1 MARIRAVTGQR
12 RTLLDRGWTLT
23 VSTPGG
29 LDSGEVIPAPV
40 PGTAAEALQAA
51 GLWSV
56 EDPAPLHDRDFVY
69 RTRLSGFGPHVLR
82 FHGLATIAEVR
93 LDGDCILTSDSMYL
107 AHEVPVTLN
116 GEAELS
122 IRFHALHPVLAAK
135 KGRAR
140 WRPKLA
146 EPAGLRFVRTTLLGH
161 MPGWC
166 PPIHTVGPFRPV
178 ELVEETGPC
187 RVLAADLRS
196 GYDGRD
202 GHLSLRLTVEGA
214 SAGATGS
221 VEVAGHTA
229 PLVFDGVDGFT
240 ADLTLP
246 GVEPW
251 WPHTHGEPVLHG
263 VAARIGSVEVE
274 LGRVGFRS
282 LAVDRGADGTGFA
295 LLVNGERVFCRG
307 GCWVPVDLVG
317 LSSDRAAYEP
327 ELRRLREA
335 GANMVRVGGTM
346 LYEGDAFF
354 ELCDELGLL
363 VWQDAMFANFDYP
376 TDAAFLDSVR
386 AEIAQLLDRT
396 QASPSLAVL
405 CGGSEMEQQAAMLG
419 LPRASWVQPALSAV
433 IAEETAA
440 RRPDLIQVPN
450 SPSGGPLP
458 FIANAGVTHYY
469 GVGAY
474 MKPLDDARRAGVRF
488 ASECLAFANL
498 PEDDPP
504 GVPALHHPRWK
515 ARVPRDPGASWDF
528 EDVREHYLETLYAVD
543 PRRLRYEDPDRYR
556 RLSRAVTGE
565 VMQAVFD
572 EWRRAGS
579 SCAGGLVWQWRDPWA
594 SGGWGAGWG
603 VVAADGTPKPAWY
616 ALKRAF
622 RPLRVILTDEGVN
635 GLAVH
640 LVNDT
645 ARPVQALLR
654 LTAWREGSVPVLKAE
669 RPVAIPPRG
678 AVALAA
684 AELSDRFFDTTYAY
698 RFGPISHDVVTAQ
711 LLLAERDAE
720 PIDESHYFPKGRSL
734 PRADLGLTAV
744 VERQGS
750 SGGDEWALR
759 LATGRFACSVH
770 VEDERFQADDGW
782 FHLSPGV
789 ERVVRLRPRAGSQTG
804 NGSRVG
810 VTDGTASAGRMVPDG
825 EVHALNAL
833 APVRYRGNA

>member
-1 MARIRAVTGQR
+1 MARIRAVTGQK

-23 VSTPGG
+23 VSAPGG
-29 LDSGEVIPAPV
+29 PESGEGIPAPV
-40 PGTAAEALQAA
+40 PGTAAQALQAA
-51 GLWSV
+51 GLWSAD
-56 EDPAPLHDRDFVY
+56 DPAPLHDKDFAY
-69 RTRLSGFGPHVLR
+69 RTRLSGHGPHILR
-82 FHGLATIAEVR
+82 FHGLATLAEVR
-93 LDGDCILTSDSMYL
+93 LDGECILTSDSMYL
-107 AHEVPVTLN
+107 AHEVPITLN

-122 IRFHALHPVLAAK
+122 VRFHALHPVLAAK

-166 PPIHTVGPFRPV
+166 PPIHAVGPFRPV
-178 ELVEETGPC
+178 ELVEEIGPC

-202 GHLSLRLTVEGA
+202 GRLSLRLTVEGA
-214 SAGATGS
+214 APGAAGS

-251 WPHTHGEPVLHG
+251 WPHTHGEPVLHK
-263 VAARIGSVEVE
+263 VTARIGSIEVD

-282 LAVDRGADGTGFA
+282 LAVDRGPDGAGFA

-317 LSSDRAAYEP
+317 LSSDRAVYEP

-354 ELCDELGLL
+354 ELCDELGIL
-363 VWQDAMFANFDYP
+363 VWQDAMLANFDYP
-376 TDAAFLDSVR
+376 TDPAFLDSLR

-419 LPRASWVQPALSAV
+419 LPRASWTQAALTAV
-433 IAEETAA
+433 IAEEAAA
-440 RRPDLIQVPN
+440 RRPDLIRVAN
-450 SPSGGPLP
+450 SPSGGALP

-474 MKPLDDARRAGVRF
+474 LRPLEDARRADVRF

-498 PEDDPP
+498 PEDDPL

-515 ARVPRDPGASWDF
+515 ERVPRDPGASWDF

-556 RLSRAVTGE
+556 HLSRAVTGE

-579 SCAGGLVWQWRDPWA
+579 ACAGGLVWQWRDPWP
-594 SGGWGAGWG
+594 GAGWG
-603 VVAADGTPKPAWY
+603 VVAADGTRKPAWY
-616 ALKRAF
+616 ALRRAF

-645 ARPVQALLR
+645 ARPVDALLR
-654 LTAWREGSVPVLKAE
+654 LTAWRDGARSGAVPVLKVE
-669 RPVAIPPRG
+669 RPVTVPARG

-711 LLLAERDAE
+711 LLLTERGAE

-734 PRADLGLTAV
+734 PRQDLDLTAV
-744 VERQGS
+744 VEAH
-750 SGGDEWALR
+750 GGDWALR
-759 LATGRFACSVH
+759 LATRRFACSVH

-782 FHLSPGV
+782 FHLSPGI
-789 ERVVRLRPRAGSQTG
+789 ERLVRLRPRAGTESG
-804 NGSRVG
+804 LG

>member
-1 MARIRAVTGQR
+1 MARIRSVTGR
-12 RTLLDRGWTLT
+12 RQTLLDQGWTLT
-23 VSTPGG
+23 VSAPGG
-29 LDSGEVIPAPV
+29 SDDGAEGIPAPV
-40 PGTAAEALQAA
+40 PGTAAQALQAA
-51 GLWSV
+51 GLWST
-56 EDPAPLHDRDFVY
+56 EDPAPIHDRDVVY
-69 RTRLSGFGPHVLR
+69 RTRLTGHGPRLLR

-93 LDGDCILTSDSMYL
+93 LDGERILTSDSMYL

-140 WRPKLA
+140 WRPRLA

-166 PPIHTVGPFRPV
+166 PPIHAVGPFRPV

-187 RVLAADLRS
+187 RVLGADLRC

-214 SAGATGS
+214 AAGATGS

-229 PLVFDGVDGFT
+229 PLDFDGADAFH

-246 GVEPW
+246 DVEPW

-263 VAARIGSVEVE
+263 VVARIGAVEVD

-282 LAVDRGADGTGFA
+282 LDVDRGLDGNGFA
-295 LLVNGERVFCRG
+295 LLVNGVRVFCRG

-317 LSSDRAAYEP
+317 LSSDRAVYEP
-327 ELRRLREA
+327 ELRRMREA

-354 ELCDELGLL
+354 ELCDELGIL

-386 AEIAQLLDRT
+386 AEIAQLLDRI
-396 QASPSLAVL
+396 QASPSLVVL

-419 LPRASWVQPALSAV
+419 LPRASWTQPALIAV
-433 IAEETAA
+433 IAEETAT
-440 RRPDLIQVPN
+440 RRPDLIRVAN
-450 SPSGGPLP
+450 SPSGGALP

-474 MKPLDDARRAGVRF
+474 MKPLEDARRASVRF

-498 PEDDPP
+498 GEDDPL

-515 ARVPRDPGASWDF
+515 ERVPRDPGASWDF
-528 EDVREHYLETLYAVD
+528 EDVREHYLEALYAVD

-579 SCAGGLVWQWRDPWA
+579 TCAGGLVWQWRDPWP
-594 SGGWGAGWG
+594 SGDWGGGWGAGWG
-603 VVAADGTPKPAWY
+603 AVAADGTPKPAWH

-645 ARPVQALLR
+645 ARPVEALLR
-654 LTAWREGSVPVLKAE
+654 LTAWRDGAVPVLKAE
-669 RPVAIPPRG
+669 RPVTLPARG
-678 AVALAA
+678 AATLAA

-698 RFGPISHDVVTAQ
+698 RFGPIPHDVVTVQ
-711 LLLAERDAE
+711 LLSAERDAE
-720 PIDESHYFPKGRSL
+720 PIDESHYFPKGRAL
-734 PRADLGLTAV
+734 PRSDLGLTAM
-744 VERQGS
+744 VEDQGQV
-750 SGGDEWALR
+750 WALR

-770 VEDERFQADDGW
+770 VEDERFQAEDAW
-782 FHLSPGV
+782 FHLPPGV
-789 ERVVRLRPRAGSQTG
+789 ERVVRLRLRAGS
-804 NGSRVG
+804 G
-810 VTDGTASAGRMVPDG
+810 VEDGMASAGRPVPNG

>member
-1 MARIRAVTGQR
+1 MARLRAVTGQR

-23 VSTPGG
+23 VSAPGG
-29 LDSGEVIPAPV
+29 PDSGEGIPAPV
-40 PGTAAEALQAA
+40 PGTAAQALQAA
-51 GLWSV
+51 GLWSA
-56 EDPAPLHDRDFVY
+56 EDPAPLHDKDVVY
-69 RTRLSGFGPHVLR
+69 RTRLTGFGHRILR

-93 LDGDCILTSDSMYL
+93 LDGECILTSDSMYL
-107 AHEVPVTLN
+107 AHEVPVTLT

-135 KGRAR
+135 KSRAR

-166 PPIHTVGPFRPV
+166 PPIHAVGPFRPV
-178 ELVEETGPC
+178 ELLEDTGPC

-196 GYDGRD
+196 GYDGQD

-214 SAGATGS
+214 SAASGGS

-229 PLVFDGVDGFT
+229 PLVFDGVDGFS

-274 LGRVGFRS
+274 LGLVGFRS
-282 LAVDRGADGTGFA
+282 LAVDRGADGAGFA

-317 LSSDRAAYEP
+317 LSSDRAVYEP

-396 QASPSLAVL
+396 QTSPSLAVL

-419 LPRASWVQPALSAV
+419 LPRASWTQAALTAV
-433 IAEETAA
+433 IAEAATA

-474 MKPLDDARRAGVRF
+474 MKPLEDARRADVRF

-498 PEDDPP
+498 PEDDPL

-515 ARVPRDPGASWDF
+515 QRVPRDPGASWDF

-565 VMQAVFD
+565 VMQEVFD

-594 SGGWGAGWG
+594 GAGWG
-603 VVAADGTPKPAWY
+603 VVAADGTRKPAWY
-616 ALKRAF
+616 ALRRAF

-645 ARPVQALLR
+645 ARPVEALLR
-654 LTAWREGSVPVLKAE
+654 LTGWRDGSVPVLKAE
-669 RPVAIPPRG
+669 RPVTIPARG
-678 AVALAA
+678 TVALAA
-684 AELSDRFFDTTYAY
+684 AEMSDRFFDTTYAY

-711 LLLAERDAE
+711 VLLAERDAE

-734 PRADLGLTAV
+734 PRADLGLTAA

-750 SGGDEWALR
+750 AGGDEWALR

-782 FHLSPGV
+782 FHLAPGV
-789 ERVVRLRPRAGSQTG
+789 ERVVRLRPRTGSR
-804 NGSRVG
+804 NGSGVG

>member
-1 MARIRAVTGQR
+1 MARIRSVTGR
-12 RTLLDRGWTLT
+12 RQTLLDQGWTLT
-23 VSTPGG
+23 ASAPGG
-29 LDSGEVIPAPV
+29 SDNGAEGIPAPV
-40 PGTAAEALQAA
+40 PGTAAQALQAA
-51 GLWSV
+51 GLWSA
-56 EDPAPLHDRDFVY
+56 EDPAPLHDKDVVY
-69 RTRLSGFGPHVLR
+69 RTRLTGHGPRILR

-93 LDGDCILTSDSMYL
+93 LDGERILTSDSMYL

-122 IRFHALHPVLAAK
+122 IRFHALHPALAAK

-166 PPIHTVGPFRPV
+166 PPIHAVGPFRPV

-187 RVLAADLRS
+187 RVLGADLRS

-214 SAGATGS
+214 AAGATGS
-221 VEVAGHTA
+221 VEVAGRTA
-229 PLVFDGVDGFT
+229 PLVFDGVDGFS

-263 VAARIGSVEVE
+263 VTARIGSAEVD

-282 LAVDRGADGTGFA
+282 LDVDRGPDGNGFA
-295 LLVNGERVFCRG
+295 LLVNGVRVFCRG

-317 LSSDRAAYEP
+317 LSSDRAAYES
-327 ELRRLREA
+327 ELRRMRDA

-354 ELCDELGLL
+354 ELCDELGIL

-376 TDAAFLDSVR
+376 TDPAFLDSVR

-419 LPRASWVQPALSAV
+419 LPRASWSQPALTAV
-433 IAEETAA
+433 IAEEAAA
-440 RRPDLIQVPN
+440 RRPDLIRVAN
-450 SPSGGPLP
+450 SPSGGALP

-474 MKPLDDARRAGVRF
+474 MKPLEDARCAGVRF

-498 PEDDPP
+498 CEDDPL

-515 ARVPRDPGASWDF
+515 ERVPRDPGASWDF
-528 EDVREHYLETLYAVD
+528 EDVREHYLEALYDVD

-565 VMQAVFD
+565 VMQAVVD

-579 SCAGGLVWQWRDPWA
+579 TCAGGLVWQWRDPWP
-594 SGGWGAGWG
+594 GAGWG
-603 VVAADGTPKPAWY
+603 VVTADGTPKPAWH

-645 ARPVQALLR
+645 AQPVEALLR
-654 LTAWREGSVPVLKAE
+654 LTAWRNGARDGAVPVLKAE
-669 RPVAIPPRG
+669 RPVTLPARG
-678 AVALAA
+678 AISLAA
-684 AELSDRFFDTTYAY
+684 AELSDRFFDTTYSY
-698 RFGPISHDVVTAQ
+698 RFGPIPHDVVTAQ
-711 LLLAERDAE
+711 LLSAEREAE

-734 PRADLGLTAV
+734 PRSDLGLTAV
-744 VERQGS
+744 VEGQEGN
-750 SGGDEWALR
+750 WALR
-759 LATGRFACSVH
+759 LATARFACSVH
-770 VEDERFQADDGW
+770 VEDERFQAEDAW
-782 FHLSPGV
+782 FHLPPGV
-789 ERVVRLRPRAGSQTG
+789 ERVIRLRPRAGS
-804 NGSRVG
+804 G
-810 VTDGTASAGRMVPDG
+810 VTDGTASAGRLVPDG

>member
-1 MARIRAVTGQR
+1 MALIRAVTGQK

-23 VSTPGG
+23 VSAPGG
-29 LDSGEVIPAPV
+29 PESGEGIPAPV
-40 PGTAAEALQAA
+40 PGTVAQALQAA
-51 GLWSV
+51 GLWSQ
-56 EDPAPLHDRDFVY
+56 EDPAPLHDKDFVY
-69 RTRLSGFGPHVLR
+69 RTRLTGHGPHVLR

-93 LDGDCILTSDSMYL
+93 LDGECILTSDSMYL
-107 AHEVPVTLN
+107 AHEVPVTLT

-166 PPIHTVGPFRPV
+166 PPIHAVGPFRPV

-187 RVLAADLRS
+187 RVVAADLRS

-214 SAGATGS
+214 SAGVTGS

-229 PLVFDGVDGFT
+229 PLTFDGVDGFT

-263 VAARIGSVEVE
+263 VAARIGSVEVD

-317 LSSDRAAYEP
+317 LSSDRAVYEP

-386 AEIAQLLDRT
+386 AEMAQLLDRT
-396 QASPSLAVL
+396 QTSPSLAVL

-419 LPRASWVQPALSAV
+419 LPRASWTQRTLTAV
-433 IAEETAA
+433 IAEETTA

-474 MKPLDDARRAGVRF
+474 MKPLEDARRAGVRF

-498 PEDDPP
+498 PEEDLL

-515 ARVPRDPGASWDF
+515 QRVPRDPGASWDF

-603 VVAADGTPKPAWY
+603 VVAADGTRKPAWY

-645 ARPVQALLR
+645 ARPVEALLR
-654 LTAWREGSVPVLKAE
+654 LTGWRDGSVPVLKAE
-669 RPVAIPPRG
+669 RPVTIPARG

-684 AELSDRFFDTTYAY
+684 AEMSDRFFDTTYAY

-711 LLLAERDAE
+711 VLLAERGAE

-734 PRADLGLTAV
+734 PRADLGLTAA

-750 SGGDEWALR
+750 AGGDEWALR

-782 FHLSPGV
+782 FHLAPGV
-789 ERVVRLRPRAGSQTG
+789 ERVVRLRPRTGSQG
-804 NGSRVG
+804 GSGVG

>member
-1 MARIRAVTGQR
+1 MARIRSVTGR
-12 RTLLDRGWTLT
+12 RITALTEGWNLTLLP
-23 VSTPGG
+23 PGG
-29 LDSGEVIPAPV
+29 AGEAGESGEGVLAPV
-40 PGTAAEALQAA
+40 PGTAAQALQAA
-51 GLWSV
+51 GRWSLD
-56 EDPAPLHDRDFVY
+56 DPLPLHDKDVVY
-69 RTRLSGFGPHVLR
+69 RTRLTGHGPRSLR
-82 FHGLATIAEVR
+82 FHGLATIAEVW
-93 LDGDCILTSDSMYL
+93 LDGERILTSDSMFL

-122 IRFHALHPVLAAK
+122 IRFHALHPVLESLAAAK

-146 EPAGLRFVRTTLLGH
+146 EPAALRFVRTTLLGH

-166 PPIHTVGPFRPV
+166 PPVHAVGPYRPV
-178 ELVEETGPC
+178 ELVEETGPI
-187 RVLAADLRS
+187 RVLGADLRS
-196 GYDGRD
+196 GYDGGD
-202 GHLSLRLTVEGA
+202 GRLSLRLTVDGA
-214 SAGATGS
+214 QQADGAGMTGT
-221 VEVAGHTA
+221 VEVAGQVA
-229 PLVFDGVDGFT
+229 PLRFDGIDAFH
-240 ADLTLP
+240 ADMTLP

-251 WPHTHGEPVLHG
+251 WPHTHGEPVLHR
-263 VAARIGSVEVE
+263 VVARIGTPGGVVEVD

-282 LAVDRGADGTGFA
+282 LAVDRGADGNGFA

-307 GCWVPVDLVG
+307 GCWVPVDPVG
-317 LSSDRAAYEP
+317 LSAERAVYEP
-327 ELRRLREA
+327 ELRRMRDA

-354 ELCDELGLL
+354 ELCDELGIL

-376 TDAAFLDSVR
+376 NDPAFLESVR

-419 LPRASWVQPALSAV
+419 LPRASWTQGALAAA
-433 IAEETAA
+433 ITEEATA
-440 RRPDLIQVPN
+440 RRPDLIQIAN

-458 FIANAGVTHYY
+458 FVANAGVTHYY

-474 MKPLDDARRAGVRF
+474 MRPLEDARRADVRF

-498 PEDDPP
+498 AEDDLL

-515 ARVPRDPGASWDF
+515 ERVPRDPGASWDF
-528 EDVREHYLETLYAVD
+528 EDVREHYLEALYGVD
-543 PRRLRYEDPDRYR
+543 PRRLRYEEPDRYR

-579 SCAGGLVWQWRDPWA
+579 GCAGGLVWQWRDPWP
-594 SGGWGAGWG
+594 GAGWG
-603 VVAADGTPKPAWY
+603 VVAADGTPKPAWH

-645 ARPVQALLR
+645 ARPVEALLR
-654 LTAWREGSVPVLKAE
+654 LTAWRDGTVPVLKAE
-669 RPVAIPPRG
+669 RPVTLPARA
-678 AVALAA
+678 AVTLPAA
-684 AELSDRFFDTTYAY
+684 GMTDRFFDTTYTY
-698 RFGPISHDVVTAQ
+698 RFGPIPHDVVSAQ
-711 LLLAERDAE
+711 LLPAEREAE

-744 VERQGS
+744 VERQG
-750 SGGDEWALR
+750 DDWALR
-759 LATGRFACSVH
+759 LATRQLACSVH
-770 VEDERFQADDGW
+770 VEDGRFRAEDAW

-789 ERVVRLRPRAGSQTG
+789 ERVVRLQPRTGAGG
-804 NGSRVG
+804 G
-810 VTDGTASAGRMVPDG
+810 VPDG

-833 APVRYRGNA
+833 APVRYRGDA

>member
-1 MARIRAVTGQR
+1 MARIRSVTGR
-12 RTLLDRGWTLT
+12 RQTLLDQGWTLT
-23 VSTPGG
+23 VSAPGG
-29 LDSGEVIPAPV
+29 SDDGAEGIPAPV
-40 PGTAAEALQAA
+40 PGTAAQALQAA
-51 GLWSV
+51 GLWSAG
-56 EDPAPLHDRDFVY
+56 DPAPLHDRDVVY
-69 RTRLSGFGPHVLR
+69 RTRLTGHGPRLLR

-93 LDGDCILTSDSMYL
+93 LDGERILTSDSMYL

-140 WRPKLA
+140 WRPRLA

-166 PPIHTVGPFRPV
+166 PPIHAVGPFRPV

-187 RVLAADLRS
+187 RVLGADLRS

-214 SAGATGS
+214 AAGATGS
-221 VEVAGHTA
+221 VEVAGRTA
-229 PLVFDGVDGFT
+229 PLVFDGVDGFS

-263 VAARIGSVEVE
+263 VVARIGAVEVD

-282 LAVDRGADGTGFA
+282 LEVDRGPDGNGFA
-295 LLVNGERVFCRG
+295 LLVNGVRVFCRG
-307 GCWVPVDLVG
+307 GCWVPVDLVE

-327 ELRRLREA
+327 ELRRMREA

-354 ELCDELGLL
+354 ELCDELGIL

-386 AEIAQLLDRT
+386 AEIAQLLDRI

-419 LPRASWVQPALSAV
+419 LPRASWTQPALTAV
-433 IAEETAA
+433 IAEETAT
-440 RRPDLIQVPN
+440 RRPDLIRVAN
-450 SPSGGPLP
+450 SPSGGALP

-474 MKPLDDARRAGVRF
+474 MKPLEDARRASVRF

-498 PEDDPP
+498 GEDNPL

-515 ARVPRDPGASWDF
+515 ERVPRDPGASWDF
-528 EDVREHYLETLYAVD
+528 EDVREHYLEALYAVD

-572 EWRRAGS
+572 EWRRTGS
-579 SCAGGLVWQWRDPWA
+579 TCAGGLVWQWRDPWP
-594 SGGWGAGWG
+594 SGDWGGGWGAGWG
-603 VVAADGTPKPAWY
+603 VVAADGTPKPAWH

-645 ARPVQALLR
+645 ARPVEALLR
-654 LTAWREGSVPVLKAE
+654 LTAWRDGSVPVLKAE
-669 RPVAIPPRG
+669 RPVTLPARG
-678 AVALAA
+678 AATLAA

-698 RFGPISHDVVTAQ
+698 RFGPIPHDVVTVQ
-711 LLLAERDAE
+711 LLSAERDAE
-720 PIDESHYFPKGRSL
+720 PIDESHYFPKGRAL
-734 PRADLGLTAV
+734 PRSDLGLTAM
-744 VERQGS
+744 VEDQGQV
-750 SGGDEWALR
+750 WALR

-770 VEDERFQADDGW
+770 VEDERFQAEDAW
-782 FHLSPGV
+782 FHLPPGV
-789 ERVVRLRPRAGSQTG
+789 ERVVRLRLRAGS
-804 NGSRVG
+804 G
-810 VTDGTASAGRMVPDG
+810 VEDGMASAGRPVPNG

>member
-1 MARIRAVTGQR
+1 MARIRSVTGR
-12 RTLLDRGWTLT
+12 RQTFLDQGWTLT
-23 VSTPGG
+23 VSAPGG
-29 LDSGEVIPAPV
+29 SDDGAEGIPAPV
-40 PGTAAEALQAA
+40 PGTAAQALQAA
-51 GLWSV
+51 GLWSAA
-56 EDPAPLHDRDFVY
+56 DPAPLHDRDVVY
-69 RTRLSGFGPHVLR
+69 RTRLTGHGPRLLR

-93 LDGDCILTSDSMYL
+93 LDGERILTSDSMYL

-166 PPIHTVGPFRPV
+166 PPIHAVGPFRPV

-187 RVLAADLRS
+187 RVLGADLRS

-214 SAGATGS
+214 AAGATGS

-229 PLVFDGVDGFT
+229 PLDFDGVDGFS

-246 GVEPW
+246 GVDPW

-263 VAARIGSVEVE
+263 VTARIGSAEID

-282 LAVDRGADGTGFA
+282 LEVDRGPDGNGFA
-295 LLVNGERVFCRG
+295 LLVNGVRVFCRG

-317 LSSDRAAYEP
+317 LSSDLAAYGP
-327 ELRRLREA
+327 ELRRMREA

-354 ELCDELGLL
+354 DLCDEHGIL

-376 TDAAFLDSVR
+376 TDTAFLDSVR

-419 LPRASWVQPALSAV
+419 LPRASWSQPALTAV
-433 IAEETAA
+433 IAEEAA
-440 RRPDLIQVPN
+440 AGRPDLIRVAN
-450 SPSGGPLP
+450 SPSGGALP

-474 MKPLDDARRAGVRF
+474 MRPLEDARRAGVRF

-498 PEDDPP
+498 GEDDPL

-515 ARVPRDPGASWDF
+515 ERVPRDPGASWDF
-528 EDVREHYLETLYAVD
+528 EDVREHYLEALYAVD

-579 SCAGGLVWQWRDPWA
+579 TCAGGLVWQWRDPWP
-594 SGGWGAGWG
+594 SGDWGGGWGAGWG
-603 VVAADGTPKPAWY
+603 VVAADGTPKPAWH

-645 ARPVQALLR
+645 ARPVEALLR
-654 LTAWREGSVPVLKAE
+654 LTAWRDGAVPVLKAE
-669 RPVAIPPRG
+669 RPVTLPARG
-678 AVALAA
+678 AATLAA

-698 RFGPISHDVVTAQ
+698 RFGPIPHDVVTAQ
-711 LLLAERDAE
+711 LLSAERDAE
-720 PIDESHYFPKGRSL
+720 PIDESHYFPKGRAL
-734 PRADLGLTAV
+734 PRSDLGLTAM
-744 VERQGS
+744 VEDQGRV
-750 SGGDEWALR
+750 WALR

-770 VEDERFQADDGW
+770 VEDDRFQAEDAW
-782 FHLSPGV
+782 FHLPPGV
-789 ERVVRLRPRAGSQTG
+789 ERVVRLRPRAGS
-804 NGSRVG
+804 G
-810 VTDGTASAGRMVPDG
+810 VEDGMASAGRPVPNG

>member
-1 MARIRAVTGQR
+1 MALIRAVTGQR

-23 VSTPGG
+23 VSAPGG
-29 LDSGEVIPAPV
+29 PDSGEGIPAPV
-40 PGTAAEALQAA
+40 PGTAAQALQAA
-51 GLWSV
+51 GLWSA
-56 EDPAPLHDRDFVY
+56 EDAAPLHDKDVVY
-69 RTRLSGFGPHVLR
+69 RTRLTGQGPHVLR

-93 LDGDCILTSDSMYL
+93 LDGERILTSDSMYL

-166 PPIHTVGPFRPV
+166 PPIHAVGPFRPV
-178 ELVEETGPC
+178 ELVEDIGPC

-196 GYDGRD
+196 GYDGQD

-214 SAGATGS
+214 APGTSGS
-221 VEVAGHTA
+221 VEVAGRTA

-327 ELRRLREA
+327 ELRRMREA

-396 QASPSLAVL
+396 QTSPSLAVL

-419 LPRASWVQPALSAV
+419 LPRASWVQPALGAV
-433 IAEETAA
+433 IAEETTA

-498 PEDDPP
+498 AEDDPL

-515 ARVPRDPGASWDF
+515 QRVPRDPGASWDF
-528 EDVREHYLETLYAVD
+528 EDVREHYLESLYAVD

-594 SGGWGAGWG
+594 GAGWG
-603 VVAADGTPKPAWY
+603 VVAADGTRKPAWY
-616 ALKRAF
+616 ALRRAF

-635 GLAVH
+635 GLTVH

-645 ARPVQALLR
+645 ARPVEALLR
-654 LTAWREGSVPVLKAE
+654 LTAWRDGSVPVLKAE
-669 RPVAIPPRG
+669 RPVTIPARG
-678 AVALAA
+678 AVVLAA
-684 AELSDRFFDTTYAY
+684 AEMSDRFFDTTYAY

-711 LLLAERDAE
+711 VLLAERDAE
-720 PIDESHYFPKGRSL
+720 PIDESHYFPKGRAL

-744 VERQGS
+744 VERQ
-750 SGGDEWALR
+750 GDEWALR

-782 FHLSPGV
+782 FHLAPGV
-789 ERVVRLRPRAGSQTG
+789 ERVVRLRPRAGSQG
-804 NGSRVG
+804 GSGVG

>member
-1 MARIRAVTGQR
+1 MARIRSVTGR
-12 RTLLDRGWTLT
+12 RQTLLDQGWTLT
-23 VSTPGG
+23 VSAPGG
-29 LDSGEVIPAPV
+29 SDDGLEGIPAPV

-51 GLWSV
+51 GLWSA
-56 EDPAPLHDRDFVY
+56 EDPAPLHDRDVVY
-69 RTRLSGFGPHVLR
+69 RTRLTGHGPRILR

-93 LDGDCILTSDSMYL
+93 LDGERILTSDSMYL

-146 EPAGLRFVRTTLLGH
+146 QPAGLRFVRTTLLGH

-166 PPIHTVGPFRPV
+166 PPIHAVGPFRPV
-178 ELVEETGPC
+178 ELVEETGPV

-196 GYDGRD
+196 TYDGRD
-202 GHLSLRLTVEGA
+202 GHLALRLTVEGA
-214 SAGATGS
+214 AAGTTGT
-221 VEVAGHTA
+221 VEVAGRTA
-229 PLVFDGVDGFT
+229 PLAFDGVGGFS

-263 VAARIGSVEVE
+263 VTVRIGSAEID

-282 LAVDRGADGTGFA
+282 LDIDRGPDGNGFA
-295 LLVNGERVFCRG
+295 LLVNGVRMFCRG

-317 LSSDRAAYEP
+317 LSSDRATYEP
-327 ELRRLREA
+327 ELSRMREA

-354 ELCDELGLL
+354 ELCDELGIL

-396 QASPSLAVL
+396 QTSPSLAVL

-419 LPRASWVQPALSAV
+419 LPRASWTQPALTAV
-433 IAEETAA
+433 IAEEATA
-440 RRPDLIQVPN
+440 RRPDLIRVAN
-450 SPSGGPLP
+450 SPSGGALP

-474 MKPLDDARRAGVRF
+474 MKPLEDARRAGVRF

-515 ARVPRDPGASWDF
+515 ERVPRDPGASWDF
-528 EDVREHYLETLYAVD
+528 EDVREHYLEALYAVD

-572 EWRRAGS
+572 EWRRPGS
-579 SCAGGLVWQWRDPWA
+579 TCAGGLVWQWRDPWP

-603 VVAADGTPKPAWY
+603 VIAADGTPKPAWH

-622 RPLRVILTDEGVN
+622 RPIRVILTDEGVN

-645 ARPVQALLR
+645 ARPVEMLLR
-654 LTAWREGSVPVLKAE
+654 LTAWRDGSVAVLKAE
-669 RPVAIPPRG
+669 RPVTLPARG
-678 AVALAA
+678 AATLAA
-684 AELSDRFFDTTYAY
+684 AELSDRFFDTTYTY
-698 RFGPISHDVVTAQ
+698 RFGPIPHDVVTAQ
-711 LLLAERDAE
+711 LLSAERDVE

-734 PRADLGLTAV
+734 PRSDPGLTAV
-744 VERQGS
+744 AECHEGNWV
-750 SGGDEWALR
+750 LR
-759 LATGRFACSVH
+759 LATARFACSVH
-770 VEDERFQADDGW
+770 VEDERFQAEDAW
-782 FHLSPGV
+782 FHLPPGV
-789 ERVVRLRPRAGSQTG
+789 ERVIRLRPRAGS
-804 NGSRVG
+804 G
-810 VTDGTASAGRMVPDG
+810 VEDGMASAGRPVPNG

>member
-1 MARIRAVTGQR
+1 MARIRSVTGR
-12 RTLLDRGWTLT
+12 RITALTEGWGLTLLP
-23 VSTPGG
+23 PGG
-29 LDSGEVIPAPV
+29 AGEGVAAAVADAVAAAV
-40 PGTAAEALQAA
+40 PGTAAQALQAA
-51 GLWSV
+51 GLWSLD
-56 EDPAPLHDRDFVY
+56 DPLPLHDKDIVY
-69 RTRLSGFGPHVLR
+69 RTRLTGHGPRSLR

-93 LDGDCILTSDSMYL
+93 LDGERILTSDSMFL

-135 KGRAR
+135 RGRAR

-146 EPAGLRFVRTTLLGH
+146 EPATLRFVRTTLLGH

-166 PPIHTVGPFRPV
+166 PPVHAVGPYRPV
-178 ELVEETGPC
+178 ELVEETGPI
-187 RVLAADLRS
+187 RVLGADLRS
-196 GYDGRD
+196 VYDGRD
-202 GHLSLRLTVEGA
+202 GRLSLRLTVDGA
-214 SAGATGS
+214 RQADGAGMTGS
-221 VEVAGHTA
+221 VEVAGQVA
-229 PLVFDGVDGFT
+229 PLRFDGIDAFH
-240 ADLTLP
+240 ADMTLP
-246 GVEPW
+246 GVAPW
-251 WPHTHGEPVLHG
+251 WPHTHGEPVLHD
-263 VAARIGSVEVE
+263 VVARIGAPGGVVEVD

-282 LAVDRGADGTGFA
+282 LAVDRGPDGNGFA

-317 LSSDRAAYEP
+317 LPSDRAAYEP
-327 ELRRLREA
+327 ELRRMRET

-354 ELCDELGLL
+354 ELCDELGIL

-376 TDAAFLDSVR
+376 GDPAFLDGVG

-419 LPRASWVQPALSAV
+419 LPRAVWTQEALAAV

-440 RRPDLIQVPN
+440 RRPDLIQIAN

-458 FIANAGVTHYY
+458 FVANAGVTHYY

-474 MKPLDDARRAGVRF
+474 LRPLEDARRADVRF

-498 PEDDPP
+498 PEDDPL

-515 ARVPRDPGASWDF
+515 ERVPRDPGASWDF
-528 EDVREHYLETLYAVD
+528 EDVREHYLEALYGVD
-543 PRRLRYEDPDRYR
+543 PRRLRHEEPDRYR

-579 SCAGGLVWQWRDPWA
+579 GCAGGLVWQWRDPWP
-594 SGGWGAGWG
+594 GAGWG
-603 VVAADGTPKPAWY
+603 VVAADGTPKPAWH

-645 ARPVQALLR
+645 ARPVEALLR
-654 LTAWREGSVPVLKAE
+654 LTAWRDGTVPVLKAE
-669 RPVAIPPRG
+669 RPVTLPARA
-678 AVALAA
+678 AVTLPAA
-684 AELSDRFFDTTYAY
+684 GMTDRFFDTTYTY
-698 RFGPISHDVVTAQ
+698 RFGPIPHDVVSAQ
-711 LLLAERDAE
+711 LLSAEREAE
-720 PIDESHYFPKGRSL
+720 PVDESHYFPKGRSL

-744 VERQGS
+744 VERQG
-750 SGGDEWALR
+750 DDWALR
-759 LATGRFACSVH
+759 LATRRLACSVH
-770 VEDERFQADDGW
+770 VEDGRFRAEDAW
-782 FHLSPGV
+782 FHLSPGI
-789 ERVVRLRPRAGSQTG
+789 ERVVSLRPRTGAG
-804 NGSRVG
+804 
-810 VTDGTASAGRMVPDG
+810 DGVPDG

-833 APVRYRGNA
+833 APVRYRGDA

>member
-1 MARIRAVTGQR
+1 MARIRSVTGR
-12 RTLLDRGWTLT
+12 RITALTEGWDLTLLP
-23 VSTPGG
+23 PGG
-29 LDSGEVIPAPV
+29 AGEAGESGEGVLAPV
-40 PGTAAEALQAA
+40 PGTAAQALQAA
-51 GLWSV
+51 GLWSLD
-56 EDPAPLHDRDFVY
+56 DPLPLHDKDVVY
-69 RTRLSGFGPHVLR
+69 RTRLTGHGPRSLR
-82 FHGLATIAEVR
+82 FHGLATIAEVW
-93 LDGDCILTSDSMYL
+93 LDGERILTSDSMFL

-146 EPAGLRFVRTTLLGH
+146 EPAALRFVRTTLLGH

-166 PPIHTVGPFRPV
+166 PPVHAVGPYRPV
-178 ELVEETGPC
+178 ELVEETGPI
-187 RVLAADLRS
+187 RVLGADLRS
-196 GYDGRD
+196 GYDGGD
-202 GHLSLRLTVEGA
+202 GRLSLRLTVDGA
-214 SAGATGS
+214 QQADGAGMTGT
-221 VEVAGHTA
+221 VEVAGQVA
-229 PLVFDGVDGFT
+229 PLRFDGIDAFH
-240 ADLTLP
+240 ADMTLP

-251 WPHTHGEPVLHG
+251 WPHTHGEPVLHR
-263 VAARIGSVEVE
+263 VVARIGTPGGVVEVD

-282 LAVDRGADGTGFA
+282 LAVDRGADGNGFA

-307 GCWVPVDLVG
+307 GCWVPVDPVG
-317 LSSDRAAYEP
+317 LSAERAVYEP
-327 ELRRLREA
+327 ELRRMRDA

-354 ELCDELGLL
+354 ELCDELGIL

-376 TDAAFLDSVR
+376 NDPDFLESVR

-419 LPRASWVQPALSAV
+419 LPRASWTQGALAAA
-433 IAEETAA
+433 ITEETAA
-440 RRPDLIQVPN
+440 RRPDLIQIAN

-458 FIANAGVTHYY
+458 FVANAGVTHYY

-474 MKPLDDARRAGVRF
+474 MRPLEDARRADVRF

-498 PEDDPP
+498 AEDDLL

-515 ARVPRDPGASWDF
+515 ERVPRDPGASWDF
-528 EDVREHYLETLYAVD
+528 EDVREHYLEALYGVD
-543 PRRLRYEDPDRYR
+543 PRRLRYEELDRYR

-572 EWRRAGS
+572 EWRRGGS
-579 SCAGGLVWQWRDPWA
+579 GCAGGLVWQWRDPWP
-594 SGGWGAGWG
+594 GAGWG
-603 VVAADGTPKPAWY
+603 VVAADGTPKPAWH

-645 ARPVQALLR
+645 SRPVEALLR
-654 LTAWREGSVPVLKAE
+654 LTAWRDGTVPVLKAE
-669 RPVAIPPRG
+669 RPVTLPARA
-678 AVALAA
+678 AVTLPAA
-684 AELSDRFFDTTYAY
+684 GMTDRFFDTTYTY
-698 RFGPISHDVVTAQ
+698 RFGPIPHDVVSAQ
-711 LLLAERDAE
+711 LLPAEREAE

-744 VERQGS
+744 VERQG
-750 SGGDEWALR
+750 DDWALR
-759 LATGRFACSVH
+759 LATRRLACSVH
-770 VEDERFQADDGW
+770 VEDGRFRAEDAW

-789 ERVVRLRPRAGSQTG
+789 ERVVRLQPRTGAGG
-804 NGSRVG
+804 G
-810 VTDGTASAGRMVPDG
+810 VPDG

-833 APVRYRGNA
+833 APVRYRGDA

>member
-1 MARIRAVTGQR
+1 MARIRSVTGR
-12 RTLLDRGWTLT
+12 RQTLLDQGWTLT
-23 VSTPGG
+23 VSAPGG
-29 LDSGEVIPAPV
+29 SGEGGEGIPARV

-51 GLWSV
+51 GLWSAA
-56 EDPAPLHDRDFVY
+56 EPASLHDKDVVY
-69 RTRLSGFGPHVLR
+69 RTRLTGHGPRVLR
-82 FHGLATIAEVR
+82 FRGLATIAEVR
-93 LDGDCILTSDSMYL
+93 LDGERILTSDSMYL

-166 PPIHTVGPFRPV
+166 PPIHAVGPFRPV
-178 ELVEETGPC
+178 ELVEETGSC

-214 SAGATGS
+214 APGATGS
-221 VEVAGHTA
+221 VEVAGLTA
-229 PLVFDGVDGFT
+229 PLVFDGIDGFS

-251 WPHTHGEPVLHG
+251 WPHTRGEPVLHG
-263 VAARIGSVEVE
+263 VVARVGSAEID

-282 LAVDRGADGTGFA
+282 LEVDRGPDGTGFA
-295 LLVNGERVFCRG
+295 LLVNGVRVFCRG

-327 ELRRLREA
+327 ELRRMRDA

-419 LPRASWVQPALSAV
+419 LPRASWVQPALAAA
-433 IAEETAA
+433 IMEEAAA
-440 RRPDLIQVPN
+440 RRPDLIRVAN
-450 SPSGGPLP
+450 SPSGGALP

-474 MKPLDDARRAGVRF
+474 MKPLEDARRAGVRF

-498 PEDDPP
+498 GEDDPL

-515 ARVPRDPGASWDF
+515 ERVPRDPGASWDF
-528 EDVREHYLETLYAVD
+528 EDVREHYLEALYAVD

-572 EWRRAGS
+572 EWRRPGS
-579 SCAGGLVWQWRDPWA
+579 TCAGGLVWQWRDP
-594 SGGWGAGWG
+594 SPGAGWG
-603 VVAADGTPKPAWY
+603 VVAADGTPKPAWH

-645 ARPVQALLR
+645 ARPVEALLR
-654 LTAWREGSVPVLKAE
+654 LTAWRDGAVPVLKAE
-669 RPVAIPPRG
+669 RPVTLPARG
-678 AVALAA
+678 AVTLAA
-684 AELSDRFFDTTYAY
+684 AEMSDRFFDTTYTY
-698 RFGPISHDVVTAQ
+698 RFGPIPHDVVTAQ
-711 LLLAERDAE
+711 LLSAERDVE

-734 PRADLGLTAV
+734 PRSDLGLTAV
-744 VERQGS
+744 VEDQGA
-750 SGGDEWALR
+750 DWVLR
-759 LATGRFACSVH
+759 LATARFACSVH
-770 VEDERFQADDGW
+770 VEDERFRADDAW
-782 FHLSPGV
+782 FHLPPGV
-789 ERVVRLRPRAGSQTG
+789 ERVVRLRPRAGS
-804 NGSRVG
+804 G
-810 VTDGTASAGRMVPDG
+810 VEDGMASAGRPVPNG

>member
-1 MARIRAVTGQR
+1 MARIRSVTGR
-12 RTLLDRGWTLT
+12 RITALTEGWDLTLLP
-23 VSTPGG
+23 PGG
-29 LDSGEVIPAPV
+29 AGEGVPAAVGATVPAAV
-40 PGTAAEALQAA
+40 PGTVAQALQAA
-51 GLWSV
+51 GLWSLD
-56 EDPAPLHDRDFVY
+56 DPLPLHDKDIVY
-69 RTRLSGFGPHVLR
+69 RTRLTGRGPRNLR

-93 LDGDCILTSDSMYL
+93 LDGERILTSDSMFL

-135 KGRAR
+135 RGRAR

-166 PPIHTVGPFRPV
+166 PPVHAVGPYRPV
-178 ELVEETGPC
+178 ELVEETGPI
-187 RVLAADLRS
+187 RLLGADLRS

-202 GHLSLRLTVEGA
+202 GRLSLRLTVDGA
-214 SAGATGS
+214 RQADGAGMTGS
-221 VEVAGHTA
+221 VEVAGQVA
-229 PLVFDGVDGFT
+229 PLRFDGIDAFH
-240 ADLTLP
+240 ANMTLP

-263 VAARIGSVEVE
+263 VVARIVAPGGVVEVD

-282 LAVDRGADGTGFA
+282 LAVDRGPDGNGFA

-317 LSSDRAAYEP
+317 LPADRAAYEP
-327 ELRRLREA
+327 ELRRMRDA

-346 LYEGDAFF
+346 LYECDAFF
-354 ELCDELGLL
+354 ELCDELGIL
-363 VWQDAMFANFDYP
+363 VWQDAMLANFDYP
-376 TDAAFLDSVR
+376 TDPAFLDGVR

-419 LPRASWVQPALSAV
+419 LPRAVWTQEALAAV

-440 RRPDLIQVPN
+440 RRPDLIQIAN

-458 FIANAGVTHYY
+458 FVANAGVTHYY

-474 MKPLDDARRAGVRF
+474 MRPLEDARRADVRF

-498 PEDDPP
+498 PEDDPL

-515 ARVPRDPGASWDF
+515 ERVPRDPGASWDF
-528 EDVREHYLETLYAVD
+528 EDVREHYLEALYGVD
-543 PRRLRYEDPDRYR
+543 PRRLRHEEPDRYR

-579 SCAGGLVWQWRDPWA
+579 GCAGGLVWQWRDPWP
-594 SGGWGAGWG
+594 GAGWG
-603 VVAADGTPKPAWY
+603 VVAADGTPKPAWH

-645 ARPVQALLR
+645 ARPVEALLR
-654 LTAWREGSVPVLKAE
+654 LTAWRDGTVPVLKAE
-669 RPVAIPPRG
+669 RPVTLPARA
-678 AVALAA
+678 AVTLPAA
-684 AELSDRFFDTTYAY
+684 GMTDRFFDTTYTY
-698 RFGPISHDVVTAQ
+698 RFGPIPHDVVSAQ
-711 LLLAERDAE
+711 LLLAEREAE
-720 PIDESHYFPKGRSL
+720 PVDESHYFPKGRSL

-744 VERQGS
+744 VERQG
-750 SGGDEWALR
+750 DDWALR
-759 LATGRFACSVH
+759 LATRRLACSVH
-770 VEDERFQADDGW
+770 VEDGRFRAEDAW

-789 ERVVRLRPRAGSQTG
+789 GRVVRLRLRTGAG
-804 NGSRVG
+804 
-810 VTDGTASAGRMVPDG
+810 DGVPDG
-825 EVHALNAL
+825 EVHALNAM
-833 APVRYRGNA
+833 APVRYRGDA

>member
-1 MARIRAVTGQR
+1 MARIRSVTGR
-12 RTLLDRGWTLT
+12 RQTFLDQGWNLT
-23 VSTPGG
+23 VSAPGG
-29 LDSGEVIPAPV
+29 SDDGLDHGAEGIPALV
-40 PGTAAEALQAA
+40 PGTAAQALQAA
-51 GLWSV
+51 GLWSA
-56 EDPAPLHDRDFVY
+56 EDPAPLHDKDVVY
-69 RTRLSGFGPHVLR
+69 RTRLTGHGPRLLR
-82 FHGLATIAEVR
+82 FHGLATVAEVR
-93 LDGDCILTSDSMYL
+93 LDGERILTSDSMYL
-107 AHEVPVTLN
+107 AHEVPVMLN

-166 PPIHTVGPFRPV
+166 PPIHAVGPFRPV
-178 ELVEETGPC
+178 ELVEEAGPC

-196 GYDGRD
+196 DYDGRD

-214 SAGATGS
+214 AAGMTGS
-221 VEVAGHTA
+221 VKVAGLTA
-229 PLVFDGVDGFT
+229 PLAFDGVDGFS

-246 GVEPW
+246 DVEPW

-263 VAARIGSVEVE
+263 VTVRIGSAEVD

-282 LAVDRGADGTGFA
+282 LDVDRGPDGNGFA
-295 LLVNGERVFCRG
+295 LLVNGVRVFCRG

-327 ELRRLREA
+327 ELRRMREA

-354 ELCDELGLL
+354 ELCDELGIL

-376 TDAAFLDSVR
+376 TDPAFLDSVR

-419 LPRASWVQPALSAV
+419 LPRTSWTQPALTAV
-433 IAEETAA
+433 IAEEAA
-440 RRPDLIQVPN
+440 SRRPDLIRVAN
-450 SPSGGPLP
+450 SPSGGALP

-474 MKPLDDARRAGVRF
+474 MKPLEDARRAGVRF

-498 PEDDPP
+498 GEDDPLS
-504 GVPALHHPRWK
+504 VPALHHPRWK
-515 ARVPRDPGASWDF
+515 ERVPRDPGASWDF
-528 EDVREHYLETLYAVD
+528 EDVREHYLEALYAVD

-579 SCAGGLVWQWRDPWA
+579 TCAGGLVWQWRDPWPD
-594 SGGWGAGWG
+594 GGWGTGWG
-603 VVAADGTPKPAWY
+603 VVAADGTPKPAWH

-645 ARPVQALLR
+645 AQPVEALLR
-654 LTAWREGSVPVLKAE
+654 LTAWRNGARDGAVPVLKAE
-669 RPVAIPPRG
+669 RPVTLPARG
-678 AVALAA
+678 AISLAA
-684 AELSDRFFDTTYAY
+684 AELSDRFFDTTYSY
-698 RFGPISHDVVTAQ
+698 RFGPIPHDVVTAQ
-711 LLLAERDAE
+711 LLSAEREAE

-734 PRADLGLTAV
+734 PRSDLGLTAV
-744 VERQGS
+744 VEGQEGN
-750 SGGDEWALR
+750 WALR
-759 LATGRFACSVH
+759 LATARFACSVH
-770 VEDERFQADDGW
+770 VEDERFQAEDAW
-782 FHLSPGV
+782 FHLPPGV
-789 ERVVRLRPRAGSQTG
+789 ERVIRLRPRAGS
-804 NGSRVG
+804 G
-810 VTDGTASAGRMVPDG
+810 VTDGTASAGRLVPDG

>member
-1 MARIRAVTGQR
+1 MASC
-12 RTLLDRGWTLT
+12 LT
-23 VSTPGG
+23 PHPSHAAHGPLPSPGA
-29 LDSGEVIPAPV
+29 GEGGIGEGIPAPV
-40 PGTAAEALQAA
+40 PGTAAQALQAA
-51 GLWSV
+51 GLWSA
-56 EDPAPLHDRDFVY
+56 EDPAPLHDRDVVY
-69 RTRLSGFGPHVLR
+69 RTRLTGHGPRILR

-93 LDGDCILTSDSMYL
+93 LDGERILTSDSMYL
-107 AHEVPVTLN
+107 AHEVPVTLK

-166 PPIHTVGPFRPV
+166 PPIHAVGPFRPV

-187 RVLAADLRS
+187 RVLGADLRS

-214 SAGATGS
+214 AAGATGS
-221 VEVAGHTA
+221 VEVAGRTT
-229 PLVFDGVDGFT
+229 PLVFDGVGNGVGGFH

-263 VAARIGSVEVE
+263 VVVRIGSVEVD

-282 LAVDRGADGTGFA
+282 LEVDRGPDGNGFA
-295 LLVNGERVFCRG
+295 LLVNGVRVFCRG

-317 LSSDRAAYEP
+317 LSSDRAACEP
-327 ELRRLREA
+327 ELRRMREA
-335 GANMVRVGGTM
+335 GVNMVRVGGTM

-354 ELCDELGLL
+354 ELCDELGIL

-419 LPRASWVQPALSAV
+419 LPRASWSQPALTAV
-433 IAEETAA
+433 IAEEAAA
-440 RRPDLIQVPN
+440 RRPDLIRVAN
-450 SPSGGPLP
+450 SPSGGALP

-474 MKPLDDARRAGVRF
+474 MKPLEDARRAGVRF

-498 PEDDPP
+498 PEDDPL

-515 ARVPRDPGASWDF
+515 ERVPRDPGASWDF

-572 EWRRAGS
+572 EWRRPGS
-579 SCAGGLVWQWRDPWA
+579 TCAGGLVWQWRDPWP
-594 SGGWGAGWG
+594 SGGWGGGWGAGWG
-603 VVAADGTPKPAWY
+603 VVAADGTPKPAWH

-645 ARPVQALLR
+645 AQPVEALLR
-654 LTAWREGSVPVLKAE
+654 LTAWRDGAVPVLKAE
-669 RPVAIPPRG
+669 RPVTLPARG
-678 AVALAA
+678 AISLPA

-698 RFGPISHDVVTAQ
+698 RFGPIPHDVVTAQ
-711 LLLAERDAE
+711 LLSAEREAE

-734 PRADLGLTAV
+734 PRSDLGLTAV
-744 VERQGS
+744 V
-750 SGGDEWALR
+750 GGQEGDWALR
-759 LATGRFACSVH
+759 LATARFACSVH
-770 VEDERFQADDGW
+770 VEDERFQAEDAW
-782 FHLSPGV
+782 FHLPPGV
-789 ERVVRLRPRAGSQTG
+789 ERVVRLRPRAGP
-804 NGSRVG
+804 G
-810 VTDGTASAGRMVPDG
+810 VTDGTASAGRLVPNG

>member
-1 MARIRAVTGQR
+1 MARIRSVTGR
-12 RTLLDRGWTLT
+12 RITALTEGWDLTLLP
-23 VSTPGG
+23 PGG
-29 LDSGEVIPAPV
+29 AAEAGELGEGVPAPV
-40 PGTAAEALQAA
+40 PGTAAQALQAA
-51 GLWSV
+51 GRWSLD
-56 EDPAPLHDRDFVY
+56 DPLPLHDKDVVY
-69 RTRLSGFGPHVLR
+69 RTRLRGHGPRTLR

-93 LDGDCILTSDSMYL
+93 LDGERILTSDSMFL

-122 IRFHALHPVLAAK
+122 IRFHALHPLLAAK

-146 EPAGLRFVRTTLLGH
+146 EPAALRFVRTTLLGH

-166 PPIHTVGPFRPV
+166 PPVHTVGPYRPV
-178 ELVEETGPC
+178 ELVEETGPV
-187 RVLAADLRS
+187 RVLNADLRS
-196 GYDGRD
+196 GHDGRD
-202 GHLSLRLTVEGA
+202 GQLSLCLTVEGA
-214 SAGATGS
+214 SSGMTGS
-221 VEVAGHTA
+221 VEVAGQTA
-229 PLVFDGVDGFT
+229 PLRFDGIDRFH
-240 ADLTLP
+240 ADMTLP
-246 GVEPW
+246 GVELW

-263 VAARIGSVEVE
+263 VVARIGTPGGVVEID

-282 LAVDRGADGTGFA
+282 LAVDRGADGNGFA

-307 GCWVPVDLVG
+307 GCWVPVDPVG
-317 LSSDRAAYEP
+317 LSAERAVYEP
-327 ELRRLREA
+327 ELRRMREA

-354 ELCDELGLL
+354 ELCDELGIL

-376 TDAAFLDSVR
+376 NDPAFLDSVR

-419 LPRASWVQPALSAV
+419 LPRASWTQGALIGAV
-433 IAEETAA
+433 MEEATA
-440 RRPDLIQVPN
+440 RRPDLIQLPN

-458 FIANAGVTHYY
+458 FVADAGVTHYY

-474 MKPLDDARRAGVRF
+474 LRLLEDARRAGVRF
-488 ASECLAFANL
+488 AAECLAFSNL
-498 PEDDPP
+498 PEDDPL
-504 GVPALHHPRWK
+504 GVPALHHSRWK
-515 ARVPRDPGASWDF
+515 ERVPRDPGASWDF
-528 EDVREHYLETLYAVD
+528 EDVREHYLEALYGVD

-579 SCAGGLVWQWRDPWA
+579 GCAGGLVWQWRDPWP
-594 SGGWGAGWG
+594 GAGWG
-603 VVAADGTPKPAWY
+603 VVAADGTPKPAWH

-645 ARPVQALLR
+645 ARPVEALLR
-654 LTAWREGSVPVLKAE
+654 LTAWRDGSVPVLKAE
-669 RPVAIPPRG
+669 RPVSLPARA
-678 AVALAA
+678 AVMLPAA
-684 AELSDRFFDTTYAY
+684 GMTDRFFDTTYTY
-698 RFGPISHDVVTAQ
+698 RFGPAPHDVVSAQ
-711 LLLAERDAE
+711 LLSAGREAE
-720 PIDESHYFPKGRSL
+720 PIDESHYFPRGRSL
-734 PRADLGLTAV
+734 PRADLGLTAA
-744 VERQGS
+744 VERQG
-750 SGGDEWALR
+750 DDWALR
-759 LATGRFACSVH
+759 LATRRLACSVH
-770 VEDERFQADDGW
+770 VEDEGFLAEDAW
-782 FHLSPGV
+782 FHLSPGA
-789 ERVVRLRPRAGSQTG
+789 ERVVRLQPRAAAG
-804 NGSRVG
+804 NG
-810 VTDGTASAGRMVPDG
+810 VPDG

>member
-1 MARIRAVTGQR
+1 MALIRAVTGQK

-23 VSTPGG
+23 VSAPGG
-29 LDSGEVIPAPV
+29 PESGEGIPAPV
-40 PGTAAEALQAA
+40 PGTAAQALQAA
-51 GLWSV
+51 GLWSA
-56 EDPAPLHDRDFVY
+56 EDPAPLHDKDVVY
-69 RTRLSGFGPHVLR
+69 RTRLTGHGPHVLR

-93 LDGDCILTSDSMYL
+93 LDGECILTSDSMYL

-166 PPIHTVGPFRPV
+166 PPIHAVGPFRPV
-178 ELVEETGPC
+178 ELVEDTGPC

-214 SAGATGS
+214 AAGVTGS

-229 PLVFDGVDGFT
+229 PLTFDGVDGFT

-396 QASPSLAVL
+396 QTSPSLAVL

-419 LPRASWVQPALSAV
+419 LPRASWTQAALTAV
-433 IAEETAA
+433 IAEAATA

-474 MKPLDDARRAGVRF
+474 MKPLEDARRAGVRF

-498 PEDDPP
+498 PEEDPL

-515 ARVPRDPGASWDF
+515 QRVPRDPGASWDF

-579 SCAGGLVWQWRDPWA
+579 SCAGGLVWQWRDPWP
-594 SGGWGAGWG
+594 GAGWG
-603 VVAADGTPKPAWY
+603 VVAADGTRKPAWY

-645 ARPVQALLR
+645 ARPAEALLR
-654 LTAWREGSVPVLKAE
+654 LTAWRDGTVPVLKAE
-669 RPVAIPPRG
+669 RPVTIPPRG

-684 AELSDRFFDTTYAY
+684 AEMSDRFFDTTYAY

-711 LLLAERDAE
+711 VLLAERGAE

-734 PRADLGLTAV
+734 PRADLGLTAA

-750 SGGDEWALR
+750 AGGDEWALR

-782 FHLSPGV
+782 FHLAPGV
-789 ERVVRLRPRAGSQTG
+789 ERVVRLRPRTGSQG
-804 NGSRVG
+804 GSGVG

>member
-1 MARIRAVTGQR
+1 MARIRSVTGR
-12 RTLLDRGWTLT
+12 RITALTEGWGLTLLP
-23 VSTPGG
+23 PGG
-29 LDSGEVIPAPV
+29 AGEGAADAVADAVAAAV
-40 PGTAAEALQAA
+40 PGTAAQALQAA
-51 GLWSV
+51 GLWSLD
-56 EDPAPLHDRDFVY
+56 DPLPLHDKDVVY
-69 RTRLSGFGPHVLR
+69 RTRLSGHGPCILR

-93 LDGDCILTSDSMYL
+93 LDGERILTSDSMFL

-122 IRFHALHPVLAAK
+122 IRFHALHPALASLVAAK
-135 KGRAR
+135 KRRAR

-146 EPAGLRFVRTTLLGH
+146 EPAALRFVRTTLLGH

-166 PPIHTVGPFRPV
+166 PPVHAVGPYRPV
-178 ELVEETGPC
+178 ELVEETGPI
-187 RVLAADLRS
+187 RLLGADLRS

-202 GHLSLRLTVEGA
+202 GRLSLRLTVDGA
-214 SAGATGS
+214 QQADGAGMTGS
-221 VEVAGHTA
+221 VEVAGQVA
-229 PLVFDGVDGFT
+229 PLRFDGIDAFH
-240 ADLTLP
+240 ADMTLP

-251 WPHTHGEPVLHG
+251 WPHTHGEPVLHR
-263 VAARIGSVEVE
+263 VVARIGAPGGVAEVD

-282 LAVDRGADGTGFA
+282 LAVDRGADGNGFA

-307 GCWVPVDLVG
+307 GCWVPVDPVG
-317 LSSDRAAYEP
+317 LSAERAVYEP
-327 ELRRLREA
+327 ELRRLRDA

-354 ELCDELGLL
+354 ELCDELGIM

-376 TDAAFLDSVR
+376 GDPAFLDSVR

-396 QASPSLAVL
+396 QTSPSLAVL

-419 LPRASWVQPALSAV
+419 LPRASWTQPALAAA
-433 IAEETAA
+433 IAEEATA
-440 RRPDLIQVPN
+440 RRPDLIRIAN
-450 SPSGGPLP
+450 SPSGGALP
-458 FIANAGVTHYY
+458 FAANAGVTHYY

-474 MKPLDDARRAGVRF
+474 MRPLEDARRADVRF

-498 PEDDPP
+498 AEDDPL

-515 ARVPRDPGASWDF
+515 ERVPRDPGASWDF
-528 EDVREHYLETLYAVD
+528 EDVREHYLEALYGVD
-543 PRRLRYEDPDRYR
+543 PRRLRYEEPDRYR

-572 EWRRAGS
+572 EWRRTGS
-579 SCAGGLVWQWRDPWA
+579 NCGGGLVWQWRDPWP
-594 SGGWGAGWG
+594 GAGWG
-603 VVAADGTPKPAWY
+603 VVAADGTPKPAWH

-635 GLAVH
+635 GLAIH

-645 ARPVQALLR
+645 ARPVEALLR
-654 LTAWREGSVPVLKAE
+654 LTAWRDGTVPVLKAE
-669 RPVAIPPRG
+669 RPVTLPARA
-678 AVALAA
+678 AVTLPAA
-684 AELSDRFFDTTYAY
+684 GMTDRFFDTTYTY
-698 RFGPISHDVVTAQ
+698 RFGPILHDVVSAQ
-711 LLLAERDAE
+711 LLSAEREAE

-744 VERQGS
+744 VERQG
-750 SGGDEWALR
+750 DDWALR
-759 LATGRFACSVH
+759 LATRRIACSVH
-770 VEDERFQADDGW
+770 VEDGRFQAEDAW

-789 ERVVRLRPRAGSQTG
+789 ERAVRLQPRAG
-804 NGSRVG
+804 
-810 VTDGTASAGRMVPDG
+810 AGGGVPDG

-833 APVRYRGNA
+833 APVRYRGDA

>member
-1 MARIRAVTGQR
+1 MARIRSVTGR
-12 RTLLDRGWTLT
+12 RQILLDQGWTLT
-23 VSTPGG
+23 LSAPGG
-29 LDSGEVIPAPV
+29 SDGRLDHGAESIPAPV
-40 PGTAAEALQAA
+40 PGTAAQALQAA
-51 GLWSV
+51 GLWSAD
-56 EDPAPLHDRDFVY
+56 DPAPLHDRDVVY
-69 RTRLSGFGPHVLR
+69 RTRLTGHGPHTLR
-82 FHGLATIAEVR
+82 FRGLATIAEVR
-93 LDGDCILTSDSMYL
+93 LDGERILTSDSMYL

-166 PPIHTVGPFRPV
+166 PSIHAVGPFRPV

-187 RVLAADLRS
+187 RVLGADLRS

-214 SAGATGS
+214 AAGTTGT
-221 VEVAGHTA
+221 VEVAGLTA
-229 PLVFDGVDGFT
+229 PLAFDGVDGFS

-263 VAARIGSVEVE
+263 VTARIGLQGHMAEID

-282 LAVDRGADGTGFA
+282 LAVDRGPDGNGFA
-295 LLVNGERVFCRG
+295 LLVNGVRVFCRG

-317 LSSDRAAYEP
+317 LSSDRASYEP
-327 ELRRLREA
+327 ELRRMRDA

-354 ELCDELGLL
+354 ELCDELGILI
-363 VWQDAMFANFDYP
+363 WQDAMFANFDYP
-376 TDAAFLDSVR
+376 TDPAFLDSVR

-419 LPRASWVQPALSAV
+419 LPRASWSQPALTAV
-433 IAEETAA
+433 IAEEVTA
-440 RRPDLIQVPN
+440 RRPDLIRVAN
-450 SPSGGPLP
+450 SPSGGALP

-474 MKPLDDARRAGVRF
+474 LRPLEDARRADVRF

-498 PEDDPP
+498 GEDDPL

-515 ARVPRDPGASWDF
+515 ERVPRDPGASWDF
-528 EDVREHYLETLYAVD
+528 EDVREHYLEALYAVD

-579 SCAGGLVWQWRDPWA
+579 GCAGGLVWQWRDPWP

-603 VVAADGTPKPAWY
+603 VVAADGTPKPAWH

-645 ARPVQALLR
+645 ARPVEALLR
-654 LTAWREGSVPVLKAE
+654 LTAWRDGAIPVLKAE
-669 RPVAIPPRG
+669 RPVTLPASG
-678 AVALAA
+678 AAMLAA

-711 LLLAERDAE
+711 LLSAERDAE

-734 PRADLGLTAV
+734 PRSDLGLTAV
-744 VERQGS
+744 VEERGE
-750 SGGDEWALR
+750 DWALR
-759 LATGRFACSVH
+759 IATARFACSVH
-770 VEDERFQADDGW
+770 VEDERFQAQDAW
-782 FHLSPGV
+782 FHLPPGI
-789 ERVVRLRPRAGSQTG
+789 ERVVRLRPRAGS
-804 NGSRVG
+804 G
-810 VTDGTASAGRMVPDG
+810 VTDGMASAGRPVPNG

>member
-1 MARIRAVTGQR
+1 MARIRSVTGR
-12 RTLLDRGWTLT
+12 RITALTEGWDLTLLP
-23 VSTPGG
+23 PGG
-29 LDSGEVIPAPV
+29 AGEGVPAAVAATV
-40 PGTAAEALQAA
+40 PGTAAQALQAA
-51 GLWSV
+51 GLWSLD
-56 EDPAPLHDRDFVY
+56 DPRPLHDKDVVY
-69 RTRLSGFGPHVLR
+69 RTRLTGQGPRTLR

-93 LDGDCILTSDSMYL
+93 LDGERILTSDSMFL

-146 EPAGLRFVRTTLLGH
+146 EPATLRFVRTTLLGH

-166 PPIHTVGPFRPV
+166 PPVHAVGPYRPV
-178 ELVEETGPC
+178 ELVEETGAF
-187 RVLAADLRS
+187 RVLGADLRS

-202 GHLSLRLTVEGA
+202 GRLLLRLTVDGTQQADGA
-214 SAGATGS
+214 GVTGS
-221 VEVAGHTA
+221 VEVAGQVA
-229 PLVFDGVDGFT
+229 PLRFDGIDAFH
-240 ADLTLP
+240 ADMTLP

-251 WPHTHGEPVLHG
+251 WPHTHGEPALHG
-263 VAARIGSVEVE
+263 VVARIGAPGGVVEVD

-282 LAVDRGADGTGFA
+282 LAVDRGEDGNGFS

-307 GCWVPVDLVG
+307 GCWVPVDPVG

-327 ELRRLREA
+327 ELRRMREA

-354 ELCDELGLL
+354 ELCDELGIL

-376 TDAAFLDSVR
+376 SDPAFLDSVR

-396 QASPSLAVL
+396 QASPSMAVL
-405 CGGSEMEQQAAMLG
+405 CGGSEMEQQASMLG
-419 LPRASWVQPALSAV
+419 LPRAAWTQGALAAA
-433 IAEETAA
+433 IAEETTA
-440 RRPDLIQVPN
+440 RRPDLIQLAN
-450 SPSGGPLP
+450 SPSGGALP
-458 FIANAGVTHYY
+458 FVANAGVTHYY

-474 MKPLDDARRAGVRF
+474 MRPLEDARRADVRF
-488 ASECLAFANL
+488 AAECLAFANL
-498 PEDDPP
+498 AEDDPL
-504 GVPALHHPRWK
+504 GVPAFHHPRWK
-515 ARVPRDPGASWDF
+515 ERVPRDPGASWDF
-528 EDVREHYLETLYAVD
+528 EDVREHYLEALYGVD

-572 EWRRAGS
+572 DWRRAGS
-579 SCAGGLVWQWRDPWA
+579 GCAGGLVWQWRDPWP
-594 SGGWGAGWG
+594 GAGWG
-603 VVAADGTPKPAWY
+603 VVAADGTPKPAWH

-645 ARPVQALLR
+645 ARLVEALLR
-654 LTAWREGSVPVLKAE
+654 LTAWRDGAVPVLKAE
-669 RPVAIPPRG
+669 RPVTLPART
-678 AVALAA
+678 ALTLPAA
-684 AELSDRFFDTTYAY
+684 GMTDRFFDTTYTY
-698 RFGPISHDVVTAQ
+698 RFGPILHDVVSAQ
-711 LLLAERDAE
+711 LLSAEGEAE

-744 VERQGS
+744 VERK
-750 SGGDEWALR
+750 GDDWALR
-759 LATGRFACSVH
+759 LATRRLACSVH
-770 VEDERFQADDGW
+770 VEDERFRAEDAW

-789 ERVVRLRPRAGSQTG
+789 ERVVRLRPHAGG
-804 NGSRVG
+804 G
-810 VTDGTASAGRMVPDG
+810 VPDG

>member
-1 MARIRAVTGQR
+1 MALIRAVTGQR

-23 VSTPGG
+23 VSAPGG
-29 LDSGEVIPAPV
+29 PDGGEGIPAPV
-40 PGTAAEALQAA
+40 PGTAAQTLQAA
-51 GLWSV
+51 GLWSA

-69 RTRLSGFGPHVLR
+69 RTRLTGHGPHTLR
-82 FHGLATIAEVR
+82 FHGLATIAEVW
-93 LDGDCILTSDSMYL
+93 LDGERILTSDSMYL

-166 PPIHTVGPFRPV
+166 PPIHAVGPFRPV
-178 ELVEETGPC
+178 ELVEDTGPC
-187 RVLAADLRS
+187 RVVAADLRTA
-196 GYDGRD
+196 YDGRD

-214 SAGATGS
+214 APGTNGS
-221 VEVAGHTA
+221 VEVAGRAA

-263 VAARIGSVEVE
+263 VAARIGSAEVD

-317 LSSDRAAYEP
+317 LSSDRAVYEA

-376 TDAAFLDSVR
+376 TDAAFLNNVR

-396 QASPSLAVL
+396 QTSPSLAVL

-419 LPRASWVQPALSAV
+419 LPRASWTQAALTAV
-433 IAEETAA
+433 IAEETTA

-474 MKPLDDARRAGVRF
+474 MKPLEDARRAGVRF

-498 PEDDPP
+498 PEDDPL

-515 ARVPRDPGASWDF
+515 QRVPRDPGASWDF

-572 EWRRAGS
+572 EWRCAGS
-579 SCAGGLVWQWRDPWA
+579 SCAGGLVWQWRDPWP
-594 SGGWGAGWG
+594 GAGWG

-645 ARPVQALLR
+645 ARPVEALLR
-654 LTAWREGSVPVLKAE
+654 LTAWRDGSVPVLKAE
-669 RPVAIPPRG
+669 RPVTIPARG

-684 AELSDRFFDTTYAY
+684 AEMSDRFFDTTYAY

-711 LLLAERDAE
+711 LLLAERGAE
-720 PIDESHYFPKGRSL
+720 PIDESHYFPKGRAL

-782 FHLSPGV
+782 FHLAPGV
-789 ERVVRLRPRAGSQTG
+789 ERVVRLRPKAGSQTG
-804 NGSRVG
+804 NGSGVG

>member
-1 MARIRAVTGQR
+1 MARIRSVTGR
-12 RTLLDRGWTLT
+12 RITALTEGWDLTLLPPGSAGEGVPAAVGAT
-23 VSTPGG
+23 V
-29 LDSGEVIPAPV
+29 PAAV
-40 PGTAAEALQAA
+40 PGTAAQALQAA
-51 GLWSV
+51 GLWSLD
-56 EDPAPLHDRDFVY
+56 DPLPLHDKDIVY
-69 RTRLSGFGPHVLR
+69 RTRLTGQGPRNLR

-93 LDGDCILTSDSMYL
+93 LDGERILTSDSMFL

-122 IRFHALHPVLAAK
+122 IRFHALHPALAALASSR

-146 EPAGLRFVRTTLLGH
+146 EPATLRFVRTTLLGH

-166 PPIHTVGPFRPV
+166 PPVHAVGPYRPV
-178 ELVEETGPC
+178 ELVEETGPI
-187 RVLAADLRS
+187 RVLGADLRS

-202 GHLSLRLTVEGA
+202 GRLSLRLTVDGA
-214 SAGATGS
+214 RQADGAGMTGS
-221 VEVAGHTA
+221 VEVAGQVA
-229 PLVFDGVDGFT
+229 PLRFDGIDAFH
-240 ADLTLP
+240 ADMTLP

-263 VAARIGSVEVE
+263 VVARIVAPGGVVEVD

-282 LAVDRGADGTGFA
+282 LAVDRGPDGNGFA

-317 LSSDRAAYEP
+317 LPADRAAYEP
-327 ELRRLREA
+327 ELRRMREA

-346 LYEGDAFF
+346 LYECDAFF
-354 ELCDELGLL
+354 ELCDELGIL
-363 VWQDAMFANFDYP
+363 VWQDAMLANFDYP
-376 TDAAFLDSVR
+376 TDPAFLDGVR
-386 AEIAQLLDRT
+386 AEMAQLLDRT

-419 LPRASWVQPALSAV
+419 LPRAVWTQEALAAV

-440 RRPDLIQVPN
+440 RRPDLIQIAN

-458 FIANAGVTHYY
+458 FVANAGVTHYY

-474 MKPLDDARRAGVRF
+474 LRPLEDARRADVRF

-498 PEDDPP
+498 PEDDPL

-515 ARVPRDPGASWDF
+515 ERVPRDPGASWDF
-528 EDVREHYLETLYAVD
+528 EDVREHYLEALYGVD
-543 PRRLRYEDPDRYR
+543 PRRLRHEEPDRYR

-579 SCAGGLVWQWRDPWA
+579 GCAGGLVWQWRDPWP
-594 SGGWGAGWG
+594 GAGWG

-640 LVNDT
+640 LINDT
-645 ARPVQALLR
+645 ARPVEALLR
-654 LTAWREGSVPVLKAE
+654 LTAWRDGTLPVLKAE
-669 RPVAIPPRG
+669 RPVTLPARA
-678 AVALAA
+678 AVTLPAA
-684 AELSDRFFDTTYAY
+684 GMTDRFFDTTYTY
-698 RFGPISHDVVTAQ
+698 RFGPIPHDVVSAQ
-711 LLLAERDAE
+711 LLLAEREAE
-720 PIDESHYFPKGRSL
+720 PVDESHYFPKGRSL

-744 VERQGS
+744 VERQG
-750 SGGDEWALR
+750 DDWALR
-759 LATGRFACSVH
+759 LATRRLACSVH
-770 VEDERFQADDGW
+770 VEDGRFRAEDAW

-789 ERVVRLRPRAGSQTG
+789 GRVVRLRLRTGAG
-804 NGSRVG
+804 
-810 VTDGTASAGRMVPDG
+810 DGVPDG
-825 EVHALNAL
+825 EVHALNAM
-833 APVRYRGNA
+833 APVRYRGDA

>member
-1 MARIRAVTGQR
+1 MARIRSVTGQR
-12 RTLLDRGWTLT
+12 RTLLDQGWTLT
-23 VSTPGG
+23 VSAPGG
-29 LDSGEVIPAPV
+29 SDDGLEGIPAPV
-40 PGTAAEALQAA
+40 PGTAAEALQTA
-51 GLWSV
+51 GLWSGD
-56 EDPAPLHDRDFVY
+56 DPAPLHDKDVVY
-69 RTRLSGFGPHVLR
+69 RTRINGHGPHTLR
-82 FHGLATIAEVR
+82 FQGLATIAEVR
-93 LDGDCILTSDSMYL
+93 LDGERILTSDSMYL

-166 PPIHTVGPFRPV
+166 PPIHAVGPFRPV

-187 RVLAADLRS
+187 RVLSADLRS

-202 GHLSLRLTVEGA
+202 GHLSLRLTLEGA
-214 SAGATGS
+214 APGATGS
-221 VEVAGHTA
+221 VQVAGWTA
-229 PLVFDGVDGFT
+229 PLVFDGVDGVT

-263 VAARIGSVEVE
+263 VTARIGSVKID

-282 LAVDRGADGTGFA
+282 LEVDHGPDGTGFT
-295 LLVNGERVFCRG
+295 LLVNGVRVFCRG

-327 ELRRLREA
+327 ELRRMREA

-354 ELCDELGLL
+354 ELCDELGIL
-363 VWQDAMFANFDYP
+363 VWQDAMFSNFDYP
-376 TDAAFLDSVR
+376 TDPVFLDSVR
-386 AEIAQLLDRT
+386 EEIAQLLDRT

-419 LPRASWVQPALSAV
+419 LPRASWSQPALTAV
-433 IAEETAA
+433 IAEEAAA
-440 RRPDLIQVPN
+440 RRPDLIRVAN
-450 SPSGGPLP
+450 SPSGGALP

-474 MKPLDDARRAGVRF
+474 MKPLEDARRAGVRF

-498 PEDDPP
+498 PEDDPL

-515 ARVPRDPGASWDF
+515 ERVPRDPGASWDF

-572 EWRRAGS
+572 EWRRPGS
-579 SCAGGLVWQWRDPWA
+579 TCAGGLVWQWRDPWP
-594 SGGWGAGWG
+594 SGGWGGGWGAGWG
-603 VVAADGTPKPAWY
+603 VVAADGTPKPAWH

-645 ARPVQALLR
+645 AQPVEALLR
-654 LTAWREGSVPVLKAE
+654 LTAWRDGAVPVLKAE
-669 RPVAIPPRG
+669 RPVTLPARDAISLP
-678 AVALAA
+678 A
-684 AELSDRFFDTTYAY
+684 AELSDRFFDTTYSY
-698 RFGPISHDVVTAQ
+698 RFGPIPHDVVTAQ
-711 LLLAERDAE
+711 LLSAEREAE

-734 PRADLGLTAV
+734 PRSDLGLTAV
-744 VERQGS
+744 VEGQE
-750 SGGDEWALR
+750 GDWALR
-759 LATGRFACSVH
+759 LATARFACSVH
-770 VEDERFQADDGW
+770 VEDERFQAEDAW
-782 FHLSPGV
+782 FHLPPGV
-789 ERVVRLRPRAGSQTG
+789 ERVVRLRPRAGP
-804 NGSRVG
+804 G
-810 VTDGTASAGRMVPDG
+810 VTDGTASAGRLVPNG

>member
-1 MARIRAVTGQR
+1 MARIRSVTGR
-12 RTLLDRGWTLT
+12 RITALTEGWDLTLLP
-23 VSTPGG
+23 PGG
-29 LDSGEVIPAPV
+29 AEEGVAAAVAVPVAAAV
-40 PGTAAEALQAA
+40 PGTAAQALQAA
-51 GLWSV
+51 GLWSLD
-56 EDPAPLHDRDFVY
+56 DPLPLHDKDIVY
-69 RTRLSGFGPHVLR
+69 RTRLTGHGPRNLR

-93 LDGDCILTSDSMYL
+93 LDGERILTSDSMFL
-107 AHEVPVTLN
+107 AHEVPVMLD

-146 EPAGLRFVRTTLLGH
+146 EPAALRFVRTTLLGH

-166 PPIHTVGPFRPV
+166 PPVHAVGPYRPV
-178 ELVEETGPC
+178 ELVEETAPV
-187 RVLAADLRS
+187 RVLGADLRS
-196 GYDGRD
+196 SFDGRD
-202 GHLSLRLTVEGA
+202 GWLSLRLTVDGM
-214 SAGATGS
+214 SSDMTGS
-221 VEVAGHTA
+221 VEVAGQVA
-229 PLVFDGVDGFT
+229 PLRFDGIDGLH
-240 ADLTLP
+240 ADMTLP
-246 GVEPW
+246 EVEPW

-263 VAARIGSVEVE
+263 VVARIATPGGKVEVD

-282 LAVDRGADGTGFA
+282 LAVDRGADGNGLA

-307 GCWVPVDLVG
+307 GCWVPVDPVG
-317 LSSDRAAYEP
+317 LSAERAVYEP
-327 ELRRLREA
+327 ELRRMRDA

-354 ELCDELGLL
+354 ELCDELGIL

-376 TDAAFLDSVR
+376 SDPAFLESVR

-419 LPRASWVQPALSAV
+419 LPRAVWTQEALAGA
-433 IAEETAA
+433 IAEEATA
-440 RRPDLIQVPN
+440 RRPDLIQIAN

-458 FIANAGVTHYY
+458 FAANAGVTHYY

-474 MKPLDDARRAGVRF
+474 MRPLEDARRADVRF
-488 ASECLAFANL
+488 AAECLAFSNL
-498 PEDDPP
+498 PEDDPL

-515 ARVPRDPGASWDF
+515 ERVPRDPGASWDF
-528 EDVREHYLETLYAVD
+528 EDVREHYLEALYGVD
-543 PRRLRYEDPDRYR
+543 PRRLRHEDPDRYR

-579 SCAGGLVWQWRDPWA
+579 GCAGGLVWQWRDPWP
-594 SGGWGAGWG
+594 GAGWG
-603 VVAADGTPKPAWY
+603 VVAADGTPKPAWH

-622 RPLRVILTDEGVN
+622 RPLRVILADEGVN

-645 ARPVQALLR
+645 ARPVEALLR
-654 LTAWREGSVPVLKAE
+654 LTAWRDGTVPVLKAE
-669 RPVAIPPRG
+669 RPVILPARA
-678 AVALAA
+678 AVMLPAA
-684 AELSDRFFDTTYAY
+684 AMTDRFFDTTYTY
-698 RFGPISHDVVTAQ
+698 RFGPIPHDVVSAQ
-711 LLLAERDAE
+711 LLPAERDAE

-734 PRADLGLTAV
+734 PRADLGLTAA
-744 VERQGS
+744 VERQGD
-750 SGGDEWALR
+750 GWALR
-759 LATGRFACSVH
+759 LATRRLACSVH
-770 VEDERFQADDGW
+770 VEDGRFRAEDAW
-782 FHLSPGV
+782 FHLSPGA
-789 ERVVRLRPRAGSQTG
+789 ERVVRLRPRTCAG
-804 NGSRVG
+804 
-810 VTDGTASAGRMVPDG
+810 DGVPDG

-833 APVRYRGNA
+833 APVRYRGDA

>member
-1 MARIRAVTGQR
+1 MALIRAVTGQR

-23 VSTPGG
+23 VSAPGG
-29 LDSGEVIPAPV
+29 PDSGEIIPAPV
-40 PGTAAEALQAA
+40 PGTAAQALQAA
-51 GLWSV
+51 GLWSA
-56 EDPAPLHDRDFVY
+56 EEPAPLHDRDFVY
-69 RTRLSGFGPHVLR
+69 RTRLNGHGPHVLR

-93 LDGDCILTSDSMYL
+93 LDGERILTSDSMYL
-107 AHEVPVTLN
+107 AHEVPVTLT

-166 PPIHTVGPFRPV
+166 PPIHAVGPFRPV
-178 ELVEETGPC
+178 ELVEDTGPC
-187 RVLAADLRS
+187 RVLAADLRTA
-196 GYDGRD
+196 YDGRD

-214 SAGATGS
+214 SPSTAGS
-221 VEVAGHTA
+221 VEVAGRTA

-263 VAARIGSVEVE
+263 VAARIGSVEVD

-282 LAVDRGADGTGFA
+282 LAVDRGVDGTGFA

-376 TDAAFLDSVR
+376 TDTAFLDSVR

-419 LPRASWVQPALSAV
+419 LPRASWAQAALTAV
-433 IAEETAA
+433 IAEETTA

-498 PEDDPP
+498 PEEDPL

-528 EDVREHYLETLYAVD
+528 EDVREHYLESLYAVD

-579 SCAGGLVWQWRDPWA
+579 SCAGGLVWQWRDIAP
-594 SGGWGAGWG
+594 GAGWG
-603 VVAADGTPKPAWY
+603 VVAADGTPKPAYY

-645 ARPVQALLR
+645 ARPVEALLR
-654 LTAWREGSVPVLKAE
+654 LTAWREGGRDGSVPVLKAE
-669 RPVAIPPRG
+669 RPVTVPARG

-684 AELSDRFFDTTYAY
+684 AELTDRFFDTTYAY

-711 LLLAERDAE
+711 VLLAERDAE

-750 SGGDEWALR
+750 GDGDAWALR
-759 LATGRFACSVH
+759 LAAGRFACSVH

-782 FHLSPGV
+782 FHLAPGV
-789 ERVVRLRPRAGSQTG
+789 ERVVTLRPRAGSQSG
-804 NGSRVG
+804 NGVG

-825 EVHALNAL
+825 EVHALNAM

>member
-1 MARIRAVTGQR
+1 MARIRSVTGR
-12 RTLLDRGWTLT
+12 RITALTEGWDLTLLLPDGA
-23 VSTPGG
+23 GEAG
-29 LDSGEVIPAPV
+29 ASGEGVPAPV
-40 PGTAAEALQAA
+40 PGTAAQALQAA
-51 GLWSV
+51 GLWSLD
-56 EDPAPLHDRDFVY
+56 DPLPLHDKDIVY
-69 RTRLSGFGPHVLR
+69 RTRLTGHGPRILR

-93 LDGDCILTSDSMYL
+93 LDGERILTSDSMFL
-107 AHEVPVTLN
+107 AHEVPVTLD

-140 WRPKLA
+140 WRTKLV

-166 PPIHTVGPFRPV
+166 PPVHAVGPFRPV
-178 ELVEETGPC
+178 ELVEETGPAH
-187 RVLAADLRS
+187 VAGADLRT

-202 GHLSLRLTVEGA
+202 GRLSLRLTVDGA
-214 SAGATGS
+214 SAGMTGS
-221 VEVAGHTA
+221 VEVAGQTA
-229 PLVFDGVDGFT
+229 PLRFDGIDGFS
-240 ADLTLP
+240 ADMTLP

-263 VAARIGSVEVE
+263 VVARIGAPGGAVEVD

-282 LAVDRGADGTGFA
+282 VAVERGADGNGFT

-307 GCWVPVDLVG
+307 GCWVPVDPVG
-317 LSSDRAAYEP
+317 LSADRAVYES
-327 ELRRLREA
+327 ELRRMRDA

-354 ELCDELGLL
+354 ELCDELGIL

-376 TDAAFLDSVR
+376 GDPAFLESVR
-386 AEIAQLLDRT
+386 VEIAQLLDRT

-419 LPRASWVQPALSAV
+419 LPRAAWTQAALIGAIV
-433 IAEETAA
+433 EEATA
-440 RRPDLIQVPN
+440 RRPDLILLPN

-458 FIANAGVTHYY
+458 FAANAGVTHYY

-474 MKPLDDARRAGVRF
+474 LRPLEDARRADVRF
-488 ASECLAFANL
+488 AGECLAFSNL
-498 PEDDPP
+498 PEDDPL

-515 ARVPRDPGASWDF
+515 ERVPRDPGASWDF
-528 EDVREHYLETLYAVD
+528 EDVREHYLEVLYGVD
-543 PRRLRYEDPDRYR
+543 PRRLRHEEPDRYR

-579 SCAGGLVWQWRDPWA
+579 GCAGGLVWQWRDPWP
-594 SGGWGAGWG
+594 GAGWG
-603 VVAADGTPKPAWY
+603 VVAADGTPKPAWH

-635 GLAVH
+635 GLAMH

-645 ARPVQALLR
+645 ARPVEALLR
-654 LTAWREGSVPVLKAE
+654 LTAWRDGTVPVLKAE
-669 RPVAIPPRG
+669 RPVTLPARA
-678 AVALAA
+678 AVMLPAA
-684 AELSDRFFDTTYAY
+684 AMTDRFFDTTYTY
-698 RFGPISHDVVTAQ
+698 RFGPIPHDVVSAQ
-711 LLLAERDAE
+711 LLPAESDGE

-734 PRADLGLTAV
+734 PRADLGLTAA
-744 VERQGS
+744 VERQGD
-750 SGGDEWALR
+750 GWALR
-759 LATGRFACSVH
+759 LATRRFACSVH
-770 VEDERFQADDGW
+770 VDDGRFRAEDAW

-789 ERVVRLRPRAGSQTG
+789 ERVVRLRPRAG
-804 NGSRVG
+804 
-810 VTDGTASAGRMVPDG
+810 AGGGVPDG
-825 EVHALNAL
+825 ELHALNAL
-833 APVRYRGNA
+833 APVRYRGDA

>member
-1 MARIRAVTGQR
+1 MARIRSVTGQI

-23 VSTPGG
+23 VSAPGG
-29 LDSGEVIPAPV
+29 PESGEGMPAPV
-40 PGTAAEALQAA
+40 PGTAAQALQAA
-51 GLWSV
+51 GLWSQ

-69 RTRLSGFGPHVLR
+69 RTSLIGHGPHVLR

-93 LDGDCILTSDSMYL
+93 LDGERILTSDSMYL
-107 AHEVPVTLN
+107 AHEVPVTLD

-166 PPIHTVGPFRPV
+166 PPFHAVGPFRPV
-178 ELVEETGPC
+178 ELVEETGPL
-187 RVLAADLRS
+187 RVVAADLRS

-214 SAGATGS
+214 TPGTAGS

-229 PLVFDGVDGFT
+229 PLAFDGVDGFQ

-263 VAARIGSVEVE
+263 VTARIGSVEVD

-282 LAVDRGADGTGFA
+282 LAVDRGLDGNGFA

-354 ELCDELGLL
+354 ELCDELGHL

-376 TDAAFLDSVR
+376 TDAAFLTSVR

-419 LPRASWVQPALSAV
+419 LPRASWTQAALTAV
-433 IAEETAA
+433 IAEESVA
-440 RRPDLIQVPN
+440 RRPDLIRVPN

-458 FIANAGVTHYY
+458 FIADAGVTHYY

-474 MKPLDDARRAGVRF
+474 LRPLEDARRAGVRF

-498 PEDDPP
+498 PADDPL

-579 SCAGGLVWQWRDPWA
+579 SCAGGLVWQWRDPWPG
-594 SGGWGAGWG
+594 SGWGAGWG
-603 VVAADGTPKPAWY
+603 VVGADGSPKPAWY
-616 ALKRAF
+616 ALRRAF

-645 ARPVQALLR
+645 ARPVEALLR
-654 LTAWREGSVPVLKAE
+654 LTAWRDGVVPVLKAE
-669 RPVAIPPRG
+669 RPVTLPARS

-711 LLLAERDAE
+711 LLSAERGAE

-734 PRADLGLTAV
+734 PRQDLDLTAV
-744 VERQGS
+744 VEAQGS
-750 SGGDEWALR
+750 GGGDDWALR
-759 LATGRFACSVH
+759 LATRRFACSVH
-770 VEDERFQADDGW
+770 VEDGRFQADDGW
-782 FHLSPGV
+782 FHLPPGV
-789 ERVVRLRPRAGSQTG
+789 ERLVRLRPRAGSG
-804 NGSRVG
+804 VGVG